1 MNSALLAST
10 LVVPLAAEQRPFGVG
25 LGQERERVANVSS
38 PLTPLST
45 DESRLD
51 LGELEAE
58 KGPYHPDLAEVLLE
72 AANLALLA
80 ARYEEA
86 DELFSRALR
95 NKRINEGLYS
105 AGQLQIVQTLAEVA
119 RFQGDPEALKARID
133 YYYRIQGSREVGLTA
148 TKLQAA
154 NQWLMARI
162 ELLTIQDWGG
172 KERDALT
179 LYDQASALV
188 KQACTPSSEA
198 PADADIRE
206 WCKPLSLRLLS
217 LGYLIQWH
225 VEPFVQDAYGD
236 PFQTRSQ
243 YPREADRDLISD
255 RLETIE
261 PTIER
266 RLRGVLEQALQV
278 SANDPELTL
287 ALADWNWFHNRRSAA
302 LSAYKDLVK
311 AHGDWFSSPKPLPQ
325 EPRLMLDTR
334 LADEAINVQIRCDVS
349 ARGRASNIVIES
361 VELESSPTF
370 QARRHFKQII
380 FRPKINQLGE
390 PSDSYYEEKL
400 VLYR

>member
-179 LYDQASALV
+179 LYDQL
-188 KQACTPSSEA
+188 
-198 PADADIRE
+198 
-206 WCKPLSLRLLS
+206 
-217 LGYLIQWH
+217 
-225 VEPFVQDAYGD
+225 F
-236 PFQTRSQ
+236 
-243 YPREADRDLISD
+243 
-255 RLETIE
+255 
-261 PTIER
+261 
-266 RLRGVLEQALQV
+266 
-278 SANDPELTL
+278 
-287 ALADWNWFHNRRSAA
+287 
-302 LSAYKDLVK
+302 
-311 AHGDWFSSPKPLPQ
+311 
-325 EPRLMLDTR
+325 
-334 LADEAINVQIRCDVS
+334 
-349 ARGRASNIVIES
+349 
-361 VELESSPTF
+361 
-370 QARRHFKQII
+370 
-380 FRPKINQLGE
+380 
-390 PSDSYYEEKL
+390 DS
-400 VLYR
+400 